1 MFKFGDMTKDKLKH
15 EYRTNLNKQKELAIQ
30 IGVLIKEN
38 RKEEALILKQDI
50 QGLKQRCRIIEEKLK

>member
-1 MFKFGDMTKDKLKH
+1 MTKDKLKH

-50 QGLKQRCRIIEEKLK
+50 QGLEQRCKIIEEKLK